1 MSLNHTGQVNISVN
15 VSNSVSSAV
24 ATKVVNN
31 YYQING
37 FSVSGTPSN
46 LTSESVITV
55 KLASGANLPQGQL
68 SLLVLY
74 GDGNS
79 TTQNISS
86 SQSDLQ
92 TGLNFT
98 HRYSSLGSHQI
109 TLKITS
115 PIDSKTLTNTII
127 VYDPISTIQVS

>member
-1 MSLNHTGQVNISVN
+1 MSLNPPGQVTISVN

-24 ATKVVNN
+24 ATKVVNY

-37 FSVSGTPSN
+37 FSVSGTPS
-46 LTSESVITV
+46 TPTTQTVITV

-68 SLLVLY
+68 SLLVSY

-86 SQSDLQ
+86 TQSVLQ

-98 HRYSSLGSHQI
+98 NRYSSLGSHQI

-115 PIDSKTLTNTII
+115 PIDSKTYNNTII